1 MQQSLL
7 SSVLIDINST
17 GVSPSSTSV
26 NTQVFQMC
34 ETSAICI
41 QNRHPIYE
49 NNKSR
54 DMETKRV
61 FTYFTPKSSS
71 LIIGMKP

>member
-26 NTQVFQMC
+26 YTQVFQMC